1 MNRDEGR
8 WGKMLCTFAR
18 KYFFEFSK
26 FFIFKQLIFGFGP
39 LGIEGR
45 ESGFP
50 FSPRKEWTRR
60 KGSNFAFWIFIF
72 IQWIARRG
80 DCHLDSAEKL
90 KTGILRQQS
99 GWIEALSFSPDGRFL
114 ASANDLGIADD
125 SDSLIVWATEVN
137 EKTERIKSKDGY
149 LFVIQSEWGT
159 RLHRQRRWWTF
170 VVVVFVYGCHWL
182 KIDTQLIRWQGI
194 NGIFFLKMYT
204 ITIMTPSIISIFFLR
219 LFLFLIIML

>member
-1 MNRDEGR
+1 
-8 WGKMLCTFAR
+8 
-18 KYFFEFSK
+18 
-26 FFIFKQLIFGFGP
+26 
-39 LGIEGR
+39 
-45 ESGFP
+45 
-50 FSPRKEWTRR
+50 
-60 KGSNFAFWIFIF
+60 
-72 IQWIARRG
+72 
-80 DCHLDSAEKL
+80 LDSAEKL

-170 VVVVFVYGCHWL
+170 VVVVFVYGCH
-182 KIDTQLIRWQGI
+182 
-194 NGIFFLKMYT
+194 
-204 ITIMTPSIISIFFLR
+204 
-219 LFLFLIIML
+219 